1 MSNQQN
7 EPRTCSFCGQPCTGD
22 KMFIAGIEPDTY
34 ICNDCVDA
42 CKDLLRE
49 EYDLGSGLERPE
61 HPEGLT
67 KQAADA

>member
-7 EPRTCSFCGQPCTGD
+7 EPRTCSFCGQPCTGY

-42 CKDLLRE
+42 CVEYLQALTEKKQQKKSELR
-49 EYDLGSGLERPE
+49 L
-61 HPEGLT
+61 
-67 KQAADA
+67 K